1 MVCVCASACL
11 ACILTEDANS
21 ALLLRLLL
29 GPSRATLRTLVWHV
43 RRGGCTHAGLARLAD
58 VLVTLP
64 ALRLCVWDV
73 SFTQELENWI
83 VWWSTLSRG
92 VTARPGLTVRVH
104 AAPLPTTV
112 VTGASSSRLTLSH
125 EPCHTFGF
133 L

>member
-1 MVCVCASACL
+1 VIRSLCAFCTF
-11 ACILTEDANS
+11 TEDANS
-21 ALLLRLLL
+21 SLLLRLLL

-73 SFTQELENWI
+73 SFTQELEHWI
-83 VWWSTLSRG
+83 SWWSTLTRG
-92 VTARPGLTVRVH
+92 VAARPELTVRVH
-104 AAPLPTTV
+104 AAPVPSGV

-133 L
+133 I